1 MTRVL
6 CLIALA
12 TLCRASD
19 RPHIILIIADDLLA
33 PSKAMCPG
41 ATKSWRP
48 GFQRPLHPC
57 FKIHLKDGWN
67 DVSFHGS
74 NQIPTPNIDAL
85 AWSGL
90 VLNNYYVTPICTPS
104 RAALMTGKYPIHTGF
119 KDLTSLIIR
128 TSDDVIDDDEED
140 NISLAQL
147 AQNLRPA
154 LSTTETHEFI
164 DVDQSIAICAP
175 ATEDY
180 IVREVQ
186 EENENEQEDSEG
198 QFTVPTLI
206 DGLNAISVLRKIV
219 LFNEE
224 FHMQGNCDD
233 TLIKIQRMQHGVIY
247 GTEPRG
253 LPLSEKLLPE
263 YLRELGYRTHL
274 VGKWHLGSYK
284 RDYLPLNRGFDT
296 HLGFWT
302 GKIDLYDHTSF
313 EFGSWGFDFR
323 RGFEVAHDLFGQYAT
338 DVYTNEAVRVIMSHN
353 ASAPLFLTVAHSA
366 VHSGNPAEFL
376 RAPDST
382 IDKFAHIRPYQRQK
396 FAAMVSKLDESVG
409 KVVQALQQRN
419 MLEHS
424 IILFTTD
431 NGGAAAGFNDNAA
444 SNYPLRGVKNTL
456 WEGGV
461 RGAGVLWSS
470 GLRVS
475 PRVVRQRLHLVDWL
489 PTLLAA
495 AGANYSCDCDGMNQW
510 EALSGDLPSPRTSV
524 LHNIDDIYGS
534 AAITVDQWKLHKGT
548 NYNGAWDDWYGPSG
562 EGEGGE
568 YAPGQ
573 VRDSDA
579 GRALQ
584 HLGLLPADN
593 TILALRKEATL
604 RCNASV
610 TPIPCRPLAA
620 PCLFNIEEDPCER
633 RNLADLEPVLLRRM
647 LVELDL
653 MNRTSVP
660 ALVRAREPRA
670 DPRLWGHLYTNFGD
684 YLPLSCDLDPTQRH
698 CHTKPYN
705 FI

>member
-6 CLIALA
+6 CLLALA

-19 RPHIILIIADDLLA
+19 RPHIILIIADDL
-33 PSKAMCPG
+33 
-41 ATKSWRP
+41 
-48 GFQRPLHPC
+48 
-57 FKIHLKDGWN
+57 GWN

-104 RAALMTGKYPIHTGF
+104 RAALMTGKYPIHTG
-119 KDLTSLIIR
+119 
-128 TSDDVIDDDEED
+128 
-140 NISLAQL
+140 
-147 AQNLRPA
+147 
-154 LSTTETHEFI
+154 
-164 DVDQSIAICAP
+164 
-175 ATEDY
+175 
-180 IVREVQ
+180 
-186 EENENEQEDSEG
+186 
-198 QFTVPTLI
+198 
-206 DGLNAISVLRKIV
+206 
-219 LFNEE
+219 
-224 FHMQGNCDD
+224 
-233 TLIKIQRMQHGVIY
+233 MQHGVIY

-302 GKIDLYDHTSF
+302 GRIDMYDHTSF

-376 RAPDST
+376 RAPDSA
-382 IDKFAHIRPYQRQK
+382 IDKFGHIRPFQRQK

-495 AGANYSCDCDGMNQW
+495 AGANYSCDSIDGMNQW

-593 TILALRKEATL
+593 IILALRKEATL

-633 RNLADLEPVLLRRM
+633 RNLADLEPVILRRM
-647 LVELDL
+647 LVELEL

-698 CHTKPYN
+698 CHTKPFN